1 MGKNTLRTSAMA
13 ATQPQKTREAEEAKR
28 KGKSLAT
35 MPTLVLLKVA
45 ERLEDYDRIAFA
57 STCTAFRDAIWEVV
71 KGERKEGEEDKKK
84 LVTDLRCG
92 ESGRRWSRKLPLLER
107 APCFSLGWFKWV
119 FGSFDRLE
127 GAAPYR
133 GYGDPKHKQELYDS
147 DLMRL
152 AAFQGSVETMKWLRE
167 QGIRLDFA
175 YGAAGYHAAMGGHI
189 EALEWLRSEG
199 YEFNRMTCA
208 QAAKGGQLET
218 LEWVRS
224 QDTPCPWDEWTC
236 SNAAEAGHLDVL
248 KWMRGQDPPCPW
260 DKHTCSNAA
269 EGGHL
274 NLLEWIRSQDPP
286 CPWDDDACYDA
297 AYGGHLEILKWLRGQ
312 NPPCPWYKNTYDSAA
327 HGGHLEIL
335 KWVHSQDPPFQWDK
349 ITTFYAAQNGH
360 LETLKWLKREGCAFC
375 KSSCRDLASDYPH
388 VVQWIDEQPGSD
400 YGNSDDD

>member
-57 STCTAFRDAIWEVV
+57 STCAAFRDAIWEGV

-133 GYGDPKHKQELYDS
+133 GYGDPKHKQELNDS

-208 QAAKGGQLET
+208 KAAK
-218 LEWVRS
+218 
-224 QDTPCPWDEWTC
+224 
-236 SNAAEAGHLDVL
+236 AGHLDVL

-274 NLLEWIRSQDPP
+274 NLLKGLRGQTPP
-286 CPWDDDACYDA
+286 CPWD
-297 AYGGHLEILKWLRGQ
+297 
-312 NPPCPWYKNTYDSAA
+312 KNTYDSAA

-335 KWVHSQDPPFQWDK
+335 KWLHSQDPPFQWDK

-388 VVQWIDEQPGSD
+388 VVQWIEEQPGSD